1 MRQEVEE
8 KRRMMEETPM
18 GRLLWKM
25 SGPSVIGIMAYNL
38 YNVFDAVFV
47 SRGAGTDAVGGV
59 AVSFPLFILLS
70 AVSSTLGSGAASVI
84 SRALGEGDRE
94 KAAKAAANTFV
105 LFYAAAL
112 LITVFGLLWLDE
124 LLHFMGVT
132 DTLMPYARVY
142 TRIILLGAVTSTG
155 FSSLIRAEGSS
166 RYAMYIWV
174 IPMGA
179 NILLDCILIFG
190 FRMGVVG
197 AAVGTVAGQ
206 GISMAMSIYYFYIS
220 GKSVLHISLRHFIPE
235 TAIIGEVAGIGIPSF
250 LQLSGQ
256 SAALI
261 IVNQFLRKY
270 GGDLAISSYGIANRI
285 IVFFLFPIQG
295 IAQGL
300 QPVIGYNKGAD
311 KPDRV
316 RKALYTASA
325 MSAVYGIAAYL
336 LTVLLSD
343 IFMRLFTSD
352 PAVIQTGSH
361 ILVIVNA
368 ALLFTGIQNMQTTY
382 FQAAGKKIMSLILAL
397 CGQLLCFVPVVFVL
411 SRLYGLEGVWY
422 AFPVSAAAAL
432 IISGVLSKNSF
443 SNLSKKR

>member
-25 SGPSVIGIMAYNL
+25 SGPSVIGIMANNL
-38 YNVFDAVFV
+38 YNVFDTVFV

>member
-1 MRQEVEE
+1 MRREAED
-8 KRRMMEETPM
+8 KRQMMEETPM

-25 SGPSVIGIMAYNL
+25 SGPSVIGVMAYNL
-38 YNVFDAVFV
+38 YNVFDTVFV

-70 AVSSTLGSGAASVI
+70 AVSSTLGNGAASVI

-94 KAAKAAANTFV
+94 KAAKAAANTFA
-105 LFYAAAL
+105 LFYAVAL
-112 LITVFGLLWLDE
+112 LITVFGNLWLDE

-132 DTLMPYARVY
+132 DTLMPYARAY

-179 NILLDCILIFG
+179 NIMLDCILVFV

-206 GISMAMSIYYFYIS
+206 GIS
-220 GKSVLHISLRHFIPE
+220 
-235 TAIIGEVAGIGIPSF
+235 
-250 LQLSGQ
+250 
-256 SAALI
+256 
-261 IVNQFLRKY
+261 
-270 GGDLAISSYGIANRI
+270 
-285 IVFFLFPIQG
+285 
-295 IAQGL
+295 QGL
-300 QPVIGYNKGAD
+300 QPVIGYNKGAGN
-311 KPDRV
+311 PDRV
-316 RKALYTASA
+316 RKALHTASV
-325 MSAVYGIAAYL
+325 MSAFYGIAAYL
-336 LTVLLSD
+336 LTVLMSD

-352 PAVIQTGSH
+352 PAVIETGSH
-361 ILVIVNA
+361 ILVIVNI

-382 FQAAGKKIMSLILAL
+382 FQAAGKKIMSLVLAL
-397 CGQLLCFVPVVFVL
+397 CGQLLCFVPAVFVL

-422 AFPVSAAAAL
+422 AFPVSAVAAL
-432 IISGVLSKNSF
+432 IISSVLSKNSF
-443 SNLSKKR
+443 LDLSKKR

>member
-1 MRQEVEE
+1 MTQEVEE

-38 YNVFDAVFV
+38 YNVFDTVFV

>member
-38 YNVFDAVFV
+38 YNVFDTVFV

-336 LTVLLSD
+336 LTVMLSD

>member
-1 MRQEVEE
+1 MRREAED
-8 KRRMMEETPM
+8 KRQMMEETPM

-38 YNVFDAVFV
+38 YNVFDTAFV
-47 SRGAGTDAVGGV
+47 SWGAGTDAVGGV

-70 AVSSTLGSGAASVI
+70 AVSSTLGNGAASVI
-84 SRALGEGDRE
+84 SRALGKGDRE

-112 LITVFGLLWLDE
+112 LITVFGLLWLDG

-132 DTLMPYARVY
+132 DTLMPYARTY

-179 NILLDCILIFG
+179 NILLDCILIFV

-220 GKSVLHISLRHFIPE
+220 GKSVLHIRLRHFIPE
-235 TAIIGEVAGIGIPSF
+235 AAIIGEVTGIGIPSF

-295 IAQGL
+295 ISQGL
-300 QPVIGYNKGAD
+300 QPVIGYNKGAG

-316 RKALYTASA
+316 RKALYTASV
-325 MSAVYGIAAYL
+325 MSAFYGIAAYL
-336 LTVLLSD
+336 LTVLMSD

-352 PAVIQTGSH
+352 PAVIETGSH
-361 ILVIVNA
+361 ILVIVNI

-382 FQAAGKKIMSLILAL
+382 FQAAGKKIMSLVLAL
-397 CGQLLCFVPVVFVL
+397 CGQLLCFVPAVFVL

-422 AFPVSAAAAL
+422 AFPVSAVAAL
-432 IISGVLSKNSF
+432 IISSVLSKNSF
-443 SNLSKKR
+443 LNLSKKR

>member
-38 YNVFDAVFV
+38 YNVFDTVFV

-316 RKALYTASA
+316 RKALYTAST

>member
-38 YNVFDAVFV
+38 YNVFDTVFV

>member
-8 KRRMMEETPM
+8 KRRMMEETSM

-38 YNVFDAVFV
+38 YNVFDTVFV

-94 KAAKAAANTFV
+94 KAAKAGANTFA

-132 DTLMPYARVY
+132 ETLMPYARTY

-220 GKSVLHISLRHFIPE
+220 GKSVLHIRLRHFIPE

-256 SAALI
+256 SVALI

-316 RKALYTASA
+316 RKALYTASVMA
-325 MSAVYGIAAYL
+325 GVYGIAAYL

-343 IFMRLFTSD
+343 IFMRLFTSE

-397 CGQLLCFVPVVFVL
+397 CGQLLCFVPVVFGL

-443 SNLSKKR
+443 LNLSQKR